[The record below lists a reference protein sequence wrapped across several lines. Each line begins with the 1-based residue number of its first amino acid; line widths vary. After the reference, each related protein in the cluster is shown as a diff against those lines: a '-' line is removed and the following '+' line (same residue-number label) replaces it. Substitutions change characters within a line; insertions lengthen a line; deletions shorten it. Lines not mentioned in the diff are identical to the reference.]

1 LRLGCETY
9 KHIFMSVSDRAQ
21 PQAHG
26 LSRAQ
31 ALAAL
36 RAAGEATRLR
46 ILALLARAELNVKDL
61 TQILGQSQP
70 RISRHLKLLAEAGL
84 ITRFREGSWVFF
96 RLAESGAEGALA
108 SSIVA
113 SLDPSDLTLARDRA
127 RASSVQKARAE
138 AAQAYFKA
146 HASEWDRIR
155 ALHVA
160 EKEVESAMDEALGE
174 GPFSFLVDLGT
185 GTGRILELFAPKA
198 SRALGIDL
206 NHDMLAYART
216 KLERA
221 GLAHAQVR
229 HGDLYNVPLPDGAAD
244 AVVLHQVLHF
254 LDDPAA
260 AIAEAA
266 RLLKPGGKLLV
277 VDFAPHELEFLR
289 EQCAHRRLGFAR
301 DQLGRWLEGAGLK
314 LDRFRELAPSPAQGK
329 LTVSLW
335 LGLKPAPVAKKKRP
349 QSNVEVAA

>member
-1 LRLGCETY
+1 MSGDAETP
-9 KHIFMSVSDRAQ
+9 SLAT
-21 PQAHG
+21 G
-26 LSRAQ
+26 LSRAH

-46 ILALLARAELNVKDL
+46 VLALLAGAELNVKDL
-61 TQILGQSQP
+61 TQILAQSQP
-70 RISRHLKLLAEAGL
+70 RISRHLKLMAEAGL

-96 RLAESGAEGALA
+96 RLADSGPEGALA
-108 SSIVA
+108 RAIVD
-113 SLDPSDLTLARDRA
+113 SLDPTDLTIARDHA
-127 RASSVQKARAE
+127 RAEAVQKARAE
-138 AAQAYFKA
+138 AAQAYFKV
-146 HASEWDRIR
+146 HAAEWDRIR

-160 EKEVESAMDEALGE
+160 ESQVEAAMDEALGE
-174 GPFSFLVDLGT
+174 GPFGLLVDLGT
-185 GTGRILELFAPKA
+185 GTGRILELFGPRAKK
-198 SRALGIDL
+198 ALGFDL
-206 NHDMLAYART
+206 NHDMLAYARM

-260 AIAEAA
+260 AVAEAA
-266 RLLKPGGKLLV
+266 RVLAPGGKLLV

-289 EQCAHRRLGFAR
+289 EQSAHRRLGFAR
-301 DQLGRWLEGAGLK
+301 DQLGRMLESAGLK
-314 LDRFRELAPSPAQGK
+314 MERFHELSPQPAEGK

-335 LGLKPAPVAKKKRP
+335 LGSEPTTAAGKTRKRSP
-349 QSNVEVAA
+349 KVEVAA